1 MSNALDGRTALVT
14 GAGRGIGRAIA
25 TGLARGGAVTIG
37 LVARSERE
45 LAETARLVERAGGSP
60 VVIVADLSDPAA
72 PATIA
77 ERAGAADILV
87 NNAGVVAPLGP
98 SASVDMA
105 QWAVSMMVN
114 VTAVAALTFALL
126 PAMIER
132 EWGRVANVS
141 SGIAA
146 NPAGMIGANA
156 YATAKGALEAHT
168 LNLAAELAG
177 TGVTVNV
184 YRPGAVDTAMQAWIR
199 GQDPARI
206 GARLHERFTRSHA
219 AGSLITPEQSAE
231 SLLARLPGY
240 GTGQV
245 WSVSDPL

>member
-25 TGLARGGAVTIG
+25 TGLARGGAGTIG
-37 LVARSERE
+37 LVARSEGD
-45 LAETARLVERAGGSP
+45 LAETARLVEQAGGNP
-60 VVIVADLSDPAA
+60 VVIVADLSDPGA
-72 PATIA
+72 PAKIA
-77 ERAGAADILV
+77 GCAGAVDILV

-98 SASVDMA
+98 SASVDLA
-105 QWAVSMMVN
+105 QWAASMTVN

-126 PAMIER
+126 PAMTKR
-132 EWGRVANVS
+132 KWGRVANVS

-156 YATAKGALEAHT
+156 YATAKAALEAHT

-177 TGVTVNV
+177 SGVTVNV

-206 GARLHERFTRSHA
+206 GAPLHERFTRSHA

-231 SLLARLPGY
+231 SLLARLPGDA
-240 GTGQV
+240 TGQV

>member
-1 MSNALDGRTALVT
+1 MSNAQDGRTALVT

-25 TGLARGGAVTIG
+25 TGLARGGTGTIG
-37 LVARSERE
+37 LVARSEGE

-60 VVIVADLSDPAA
+60 VVIVADLSDPEA
-72 PATIA
+72 PAKIA
-77 ERAGAADILV
+77 GCAGAVDILV

-98 SASVDMA
+98 SASVDLA
-105 QWAVSMMVN
+105 QWAASMTVN

-126 PAMIER
+126 PAMTKR
-132 EWGRVANVS
+132 KWGRVANVS

-156 YATAKGALEAHT
+156 YATAKAALEAHT

-177 TGVTVNV
+177 SGVTVNV

-206 GARLHERFTRSHA
+206 GAPLHERFTRSHA

-231 SLLARLPGY
+231 SLLARLPGDA
-240 GTGQV
+240 TGQV